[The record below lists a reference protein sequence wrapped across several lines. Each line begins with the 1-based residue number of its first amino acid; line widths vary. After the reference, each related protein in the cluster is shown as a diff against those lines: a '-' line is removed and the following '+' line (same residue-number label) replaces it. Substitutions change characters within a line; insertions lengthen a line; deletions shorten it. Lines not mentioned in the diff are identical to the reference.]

1 MLARGVADIEF
12 TVTME
17 TGPEA
22 MTFVRFIPYSRGYVI
37 NAVPSSFALS
47 PASPPPPLPP
57 LVPPPYFSLY
67 PNITKDLLL
76 DGFTNLVITIVL
88 LSSFLANYQET
99 EIFPLENY
107 RKIGRFAQSGLRD
120 CLKKKFV
127 GSNFEDATF
136 FTTVIFFFSF
146 VLVAFKVIGSMES
159 HRSERSTRRSMHEL
173 LAIRW
178 KSRNQISRN
187 QFLTYSRFF
196 CRNVM
201 KTVSTNGF
209 IPFGCFAGF
218 YFFAF
223 ETGPNAA
230 ALVATIFLPCIL
242 YACRSIQKTVVIF
255 KQHSVFLS
263 YSFRLLNGTLND
275 NFFRWKGK

>member
-1 MLARGVADIEF
+1 MDLQIWLLPLF
-12 TVTME
+12 
-17 TGPEA
+17 
-22 MTFVRFIPYSRGYVI
+22 
-37 NAVPSSFALS
+37 SSPRS
-47 PASPPPPLPP
+47 
-57 LVPPPYFSLY
+57 SL
-67 PNITKDLLL
+67 ITKRQR
-76 DGFTNLVITIVL
+76 F
-88 LSSFLANYQET
+88 
-99 EIFPLENY
+99 FPLENY
-107 RKIGRFAQSGLRD
+107 RKIGRFVERIAQSGLRD
-120 CLKKKFV
+120 CLKKKPKFV
-127 GSNFEDATF
+127 GSNSRMRLFLPPL
-136 FTTVIFFFSF
+136 FFFFFLLSS
-146 VLVAFKVIGSMES
+146 LRLKVIGSMES

>member
-1 MLARGVADIEF
+1 MRLF
-12 TVTME
+12 
-17 TGPEA
+17 
-22 MTFVRFIPYSRGYVI
+22 
-37 NAVPSSFALS
+37 
-47 PASPPPPLPP
+47 LPP
-57 LVPPPYFSLY
+57 LF
-67 PNITKDLLL
+67 
-76 DGFTNLVITIVL
+76 FFFL
-88 LSSFLANYQET
+88 LSS
-99 EIFPLENY
+99 
-107 RKIGRFAQSGLRD
+107 LR
-120 CLKKKFV
+120 L
-127 GSNFEDATF
+127 
-136 FTTVIFFFSF
+136 
-146 VLVAFKVIGSMES
+146 KVIGSMES

-242 YACRSIQKTVVIF
+242 YACRSIQNNIYIQTTFGVSLIF
-255 KQHSVFLS
+255 VSPVKWNIKRQFLS
-263 YSFRLLNGTLND
+263 VE
-275 NFFRWKGK
+275 GKMIDLHEINK

>member
-1 MLARGVADIEF
+1 MDLQIWLLPLF
-12 TVTME
+12 
-17 TGPEA
+17 
-22 MTFVRFIPYSRGYVI
+22 
-37 NAVPSSFALS
+37 SSPRS
-47 PASPPPPLPP
+47 
-57 LVPPPYFSLY
+57 SL
-67 PNITKDLLL
+67 ITKRQR
-76 DGFTNLVITIVL
+76 F
-88 LSSFLANYQET
+88 
-99 EIFPLENY
+99 FPLENY

-120 CLKKKFV
+120 CLKKKTEIRWLE
-127 GSNFEDATF
+127 FEDATF
-136 FTTVIFFFSF
+136 FTIVIFFFLLSS
-146 VLVAFKVIGSMES
+146 LRLKVIGSMES

>member
-1 MLARGVADIEF
+1 
-12 TVTME
+12 
-17 TGPEA
+17 

-47 PASPPPPLPP
+47 PAFPPPPLPP

-99 EIFPLENY
+99 EIFSP
-107 RKIGRFAQSGLRD
+107 RKLSKNWTVCAEWIAGLF
-120 CLKKKFV
+120 KKKNRNSLARIR
-127 GSNFEDATF
+127 GCDF
-136 FTTVIFFFSF
+136 FYHRYFFFSF